1 MNEGNTLNVKK
12 PVQETTKPK
21 TKISIGLQYIN
32 YSAFCY
38 YTYWN
43 IAPLN
48 ASDFTGF
55 SDSYAIPAN
64 SSDVIFSGSVDL
76 KLTNWNY
83 SASFWYV
90 KHCA

>member
-1 MNEGNTLNVKK
+1 MALL
-12 PVQETTKPK
+12 
-21 TKISIGLQYIN
+21 S
-32 YSAFCY
+32 
-38 YTYWN
+38 
-43 IAPLN
+43 

-83 SASFWYV
+83 SASF
-90 KHCA
+90 